1 METVLVINLMFF
13 SFQKLKEHVNDTAQL
28 HDSFNNDGQQLI
40 GAGFGSDPALIKEI
54 STVGTEYHDATGS
67 VDALQAQLDDVM
79 AEVAKF
85 ETEHDKIDKDLKVLE
100 ERTEEINAKA
110 VGSEPEEI
118 NKQLEEVKVR

>member
-1 METVLVINLMFF
+1 MFF

-40 GAGFGSDPALIKEI
+40 GAGLGSDPALIKEI